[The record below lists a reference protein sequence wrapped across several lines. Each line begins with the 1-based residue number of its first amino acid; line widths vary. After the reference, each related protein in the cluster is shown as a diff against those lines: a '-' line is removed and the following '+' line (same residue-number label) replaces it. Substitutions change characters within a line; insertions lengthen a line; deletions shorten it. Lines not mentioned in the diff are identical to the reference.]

1 MQRILIPTRGRLAD
15 AMFQPMEWGNG
26 VGRRFRPTIN
36 HMDGGLPEN
45 DSRPLHAGVHDLLCR
60 CA

>member
-26 VGRRFRPTIN
+26 VGRVQFVSFSLESKILRVPNTV
-36 HMDGGLPEN
+36 P
-45 DSRPLHAGVHDLLCR
+45 DSLA
-60 CA
+60 